1 MNHHFC
7 ILTGVYAL
15 RPELPAIPGGEGVGV
30 VTAVGSHVT
39 SLKTGD
45 WVIPALPSLGEY
57 LYIVTIVLSSASLV
71 TGLWRTRVVGN
82 GWNFMR
88 VCSDMAVETAAT
100 LSVNPTTAYR
110 MLTDYVTIEKGQIP
124 LTLNLRI
131 NPSISSIPHL
141 PMAC

>member
-57 LYIVTIVLSSASLV
+57 LYIVTIFFIICFSCY
-71 TGLWRTRVVGN
+71 RVV
-82 GWNFMR
+82 
-88 VCSDMAVETAAT
+88 
-100 LSVNPTTAYR
+100 AY
-110 MLTDYVTIEKGQIP
+110 KGGG
-124 LTLNLRI
+124 
-131 NPSISSIPHL
+131 
-141 PMAC
+141 